1 MEKHVDD
8 LSVEEMEELELKSN
22 YVVVGAF
29 SGFGVGVGVQ
39 MVLMRKAGLESM
51 LLAGT
56 PGAKGIYALTF
67 ALPLSI
73 AAAFGSYFQERQ
85 RAFAQGLMDKYTQT
99 R

>member
-1 MEKHVDD
+1 MDD
-8 LSVEEMEELELKSN
+8 LTVEEMEELEIKGT
-22 YVVVGAF
+22 YTAIGAF

-39 MVLMRKAGLESM
+39 MILMRKAGLESM

-56 PGAKGIYALTF
+56 PGAKGIYTLTF

-73 AAAFGSYFQERQ
+73 AAAFGSYFRERQ